1 MGSYTRPRQV
11 NFMIPSRLI
20 APSILSA
27 NFSRLGQEVAEVV
40 AAGADW
46 IHVDVMDGQFV
57 PNITMGPIVVEWL
70 RPATQAS
77 LDVHLMIV
85 SPEVYIP
92 EFIRAGAHS
101 ISFHAEATP
110 HIHRTLQV
118 IRQADVKAGVA
129 LNPSTPLNVLEY
141 VLDDLDFVLI
151 MTVNP
156 GFGGQKFI
164 PATVAKVQEL
174 RSWLD
179 RTGHDEVLIEVDG
192 GINPVT
198 AGEMSEAGANVFVAG
213 SAIFGD
219 SDRARRIADIR
230 SAILSGQTAARQG

>member
-1 MGSYTRPRQV
+1 MESL
-11 NFMIPSRLI
+11 RLI

-27 NFSRLGQEVAEVV
+27 NFAKLGDEVTEVV
-40 AAGADW
+40 GYGADW

-70 RPATQAS
+70 KTVTPTP

-85 SPEVYIP
+85 APEAYIP
-92 EFIRAGAHS
+92 DFIKAGASS

-118 IRQADVKAGVA
+118 IREANVRAGVA

-141 VLDDLDFVLI
+141 ILDDLDFVLI

-164 PATVAKVQEL
+164 PATVPKVQKL
-174 RSWLD
+174 REWLD
-179 RTGHDEVLIEVDG
+179 ATGHAEVLIEVDG
-192 GINPVT
+192 GINVTT
-198 AGEMSEAGANVFVAG
+198 AGVMSEAGANAFVAG
-213 SAIFGD
+213 SAIFGVHN
-219 SDRARRIADIR
+219 RQIIIKQMRQ
-230 SAILSGQTAARQG
+230 AIDTAAPRL